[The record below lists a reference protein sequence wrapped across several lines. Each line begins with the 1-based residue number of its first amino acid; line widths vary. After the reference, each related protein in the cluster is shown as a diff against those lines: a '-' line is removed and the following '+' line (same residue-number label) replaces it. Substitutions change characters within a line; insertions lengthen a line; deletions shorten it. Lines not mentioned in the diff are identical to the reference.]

1 MSYSFKSHAGTG
13 AYVGGHDDVDENGNP
28 AGGYAV
34 DTDGDSNRG
43 ELFVDMNLDQEY
55 VPIRGHVKADRF
67 RIRWQNGPLDRAK
80 GEKPNGAFVEDV
92 LEVCKRRLEHYQK
105 SAFACEENAI
115 AMQFIEDAIV
125 ALTARRRDRISR
137 GVQGKNEK

>member
-13 AYVGGHDDVDENGNP
+13 LYVCGHDDVDGKGNP
-28 AGGYAV
+28 TGGYAV

-43 ELFVDMNLDQEY
+43 ELFVDLNYNKAD
-55 VPIRGHVKADRF
+55 VPIRGHIKTDRF
-67 RIRWQNGPLDRAK
+67 RIRWQDGPVNREA

-105 SAFACEENAI
+105 SAFACEENEI
-115 AMQFIEDAIV
+115 AMKFIEDAIV

>member
-1 MSYSFKSHAGTG
+1 MSYSFESHAGTG
-13 AYVGGHDDVDENGNP
+13 AHICGHDDVDEHGTP
-28 AGGYAV
+28 TGGYA
-34 DTDGDSNRG
+34 TDSDGSDDFGAFR
-43 ELFVDMNLDQEY
+43 LDH
-55 VPIRGHVKADRF
+55 IGAGKMALSGSCTRSGL
-67 RIRWQNGPLDRAK
+67 RIRWQDGPVDRAK
-80 GEKPNGAFVEDV
+80 GAKPNGAFVEDI

-115 AMQFIEDAIV
+115 AMQFIDDAIV